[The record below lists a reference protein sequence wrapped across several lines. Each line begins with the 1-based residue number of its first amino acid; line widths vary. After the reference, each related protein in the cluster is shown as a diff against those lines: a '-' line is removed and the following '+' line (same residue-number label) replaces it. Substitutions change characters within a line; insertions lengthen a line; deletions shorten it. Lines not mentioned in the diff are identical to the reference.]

1 MRGRGCRRDVNP
13 RLHEAELR
21 AGAAVPFPE
30 PPVVADVTDSQMTAY
45 VIEEYGDPDAF
56 TETTVETPEPGP
68 EEVRVEVAA
77 TSLNPVD
84 YKIRRG
90 DIPDFAP
97 PFPATL
103 HCDVAGVVDAVGDD
117 VEAFD
122 VGDEVYGM
130 PGGAGR
136 QGALAD
142 YVVGHA
148 GTFAPAPDA
157 ISLEDAAALPVV
169 STTAL
174 EMLTDKADVGE
185 GDEVIVYGASG
196 GVGHIGVQLAA
207 DLDAEVT
214 ATGSTAEKRD
224 LATELGADATVDYT
238 TTDVADYTAEYA
250 SGGGFDVVFD
260 PVGDDHIQTAFDAVR
275 PFGTVVTTES
285 SSTQDLSAMHAN
297 SLELGVVLVILP
309 VLLGDRQER
318 IGEELRE
325 IASLV
330 DDGAVEPVVS
340 EYFTFDEVADAHR
353 RGEAGDFH
361 GKLVLT
367 RE

>member
-1 MRGRGCRRDVNP
+1 
-13 RLHEAELR
+13 
-21 AGAAVPFPE
+21 
-30 PPVVADVTDSQMTAY
+30 MTAY
-45 VIEEYGDPDAF
+45 VVEEYGPPDVFEEA
-56 TETTVETPEPGP
+56 TVDTPEPDP

-84 YKIRRG
+84 YKIRG
-90 DIPDFAP
+90 GHIPDFTP

-103 HCDVAGVVDAVGDD
+103 HCDVAGVVDAVGED
-117 VEAFD
+117 VDAFE

-148 GTFAPAPDA
+148 DTFAAAPES
-157 ISLEDAAALPVV
+157 IPLEDAAALPVV
-169 STTAL
+169 ALTAL
-174 EMLTDKADVGE
+174 EMLTDKSEVGN
-185 GDEVIVYGASG
+185 GDEVLVYGGAG
-196 GVGHIGVQLAA
+196 GVGHIGVQLA
-207 DLDAEVT
+207 DHLDADVT

-224 LATELGADATVDYT
+224 LAADLGADATVDYT
-238 TTDVADYTAEYA
+238 TTDVEEYVAEHA
-250 SGGGFDVVFD
+250 TGDGFDVVFD
-260 PVGDDHIQTAFDAVR
+260 PVGDDHLQTAFDAVR

-297 SLELGVVLVILP
+297 SLELGLVLVILP
-309 VLLGDRQER
+309 VLRGEGQDR
-318 IGEELRE
+318 IGDELRE
-325 IASLV
+325 IAALV
-330 DDGAVEPVVS
+330 DDGVVEPVIADYLPFEDVS
-340 EYFTFDEVADAHR
+340 EAHR

-367 RE
+367 HE

>member
-1 MRGRGCRRDVNP
+1 VNP
-13 RLHEAELR
+13 RLPEAELP
-21 AGAAVPFPE
+21 AGAAVPFPA
-30 PPVVADVTDSQMTAY
+30 PPLRSDVTDSQMTAY
-45 VIEEYGDPDAF
+45 VIEEYGDPDVF
-56 TETTVETPEPGP
+56 TETTVETPDPGP

-84 YKIRRG
+84 YKIRG
-90 DIPDFAP
+90 GHIPDFAP

-157 ISLEDAAALPVV
+157 ISLEDAASLPVV
-169 STTAL
+169 ATTAL

-185 GDEVIVYGASG
+185 GDEVLVYGASG
-196 GVGHIGVQLAA
+196 GVGHLGVQLAA
-207 DLDAEVT
+207 DLDATVT

-224 LATELGADATVDYT
+224 LAAELGADATVDYT

-250 SGGGFDVVFD
+250 SGDGFDVVFD
-260 PVGDDHIQTAFDAVR
+260 PVGDDHLQTAFDAVR

-297 SLELGVVLVILP
+297 SLELGLVLVILP
-309 VLLGDRQER
+309 VLRGTGQER

-330 DDGAVEPVVS
+330 DDGVVEPVVS

-353 RGEAGDFH
+353 RGEAGDFR

-367 RE
+367 RK